1 MSLFRPWLG
10 ILPVDVVKGHLDILP
25 PVGVLA
31 LVVVDP
37 LIAESVVK
45 AVRKRVP
52 GLEGVLIVREFVER
66 ISLQESPGG

>member
-1 MSLFRPWLG
+1 MSLFRPGLG

-31 LVVVDP
+31 LVAVDP

-45 AVRKRVP
+45 TVRKRVP

-66 ISLQESPGG
+66 ISVQESPGG